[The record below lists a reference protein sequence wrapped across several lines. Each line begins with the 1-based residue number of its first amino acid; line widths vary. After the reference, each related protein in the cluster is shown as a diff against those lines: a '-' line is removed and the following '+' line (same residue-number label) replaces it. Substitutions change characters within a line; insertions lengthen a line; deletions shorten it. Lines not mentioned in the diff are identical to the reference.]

1 MTAPNIDSVS
11 ATDAKPNSTTNAQA
25 QGNTKLTEA
34 FEFAIKGAT
43 QTLTITTKKGA
54 DLYAL
59 KQRPQ

>member
-1 MTAPNIDSVS
+1 MESNQATS
-11 ATDAKPNSTTNAQA
+11 AAGLSNTSAGA
-25 QGNTKLTEA
+25 GNEKLTEA
-34 FEFAIKGAT
+34 FDYAIKEAS

>member
-1 MTAPNIDSVS
+1 MVATNIDAVGG
-11 ATDAKPNSTTNAQA
+11 AENKANTNTSGP
-25 QGNTKLTEA
+25 QGNNALNEA

>member
-1 MTAPNIDSVS
+1 MNAPNIDAV
-11 ATDAKPNSTTNAQA
+11 AKSGNTSSNTANS
-25 QGNTKLTEA
+25 QGNTKLNEA

>member
-1 MTAPNIDSVS
+1 MNAPNIDSIS
-11 ATDAKPNSTTNAQA
+11 AAGNQPTGNTQS
-25 QGNTKLTEA
+25 QGNSKLNEA
-34 FEFAIKGAT
+34 FEYAIKGAT

>member
-1 MTAPNIDSVS
+1 MNSGPID
-11 ATDAKPNSTTNAQA
+11 AAGK
-25 QGNTKLTEA
+25 TEA
-34 FEFAIKGAT
+34 GKNLTGAGNNQLNEAFDSAIREAT

>member
-1 MTAPNIDSVS
+1 MNAPNIDSVS
-11 ATDAKPNSTTNAQA
+11 STGNKPASANASE
-25 QGNTKLTEA
+25 GNNKLNEA

>member
-1 MTAPNIDSVS
+1 MNAPNIDSVS
-11 ATDAKPNSTTNAQA
+11 ATGNKPTSANGSEGNS
-25 QGNTKLTEA
+25 KLSEA
-34 FEFAIKGAT
+34 FEYAIKGAT